1 MENLTFKNQMT
12 NLSGMIKLIFLILIN
27 NVVNLSFTILE
38 YL

>member
-1 MENLTFKNQMT
+1 MENLTFKNQIT
-12 NLSGMIKLIFLILIN
+12 NLSGMINLFFLILIN